1 MPSREERIALAAE
14 IDRLDAE
21 IGVLQDDKKAY
32 FSSYREAHGKAECKA
47 AQAAIKRRQKVA
59 AGKGDEL
66 DELDA
71 LTDEIFLDIASRT
84 RAARHEAA

>member
-1 MPSREERIALAAE
+1 MPSREERIAFAAE

-21 IGVLQDDKKAY
+21 IGILQDDKKSY
-32 FSSYREAHGKAECKA
+32 FAGYREAHGKAECKA

-71 LTDEIFLDIASRT
+71 LTDEIFLDIASR
-84 RAARHEAA
+84 AARVREAAE